1 MGGHDGRP
9 ILWAARDEEE
19 TGVTRKS
26 RRSGGPIPGPAAPT
40 EAESADK
47 HALYE
52 RAVQEPEAD
61 VNFAIDAF
69 RSEFGR
75 RAYRL
80 REDFCGTAAVCRDW
94 VLAHK
99 KNRAWGVDLNAETL
113 SWGRAHNLDKLP
125 KKTRRRVALVE
136 GDVRTKRTPPV
147 DVVMASNFSYFLFTE
162 RTALLRYLRAAR
174 RNLDRQGLLVLDA
187 YGGPESVQR
196 VEDETEH
203 DDFSYIWDQDDFDP
217 INRMATCYIHFTFG
231 DGSALR
237 RAFTYRWRMYTI
249 PEIRDALADAGFAS
263 STVYWEGTDAKT
275 GEGDGNY
282 TPQESADPDEA
293 WVCYIVAAK
302 R

>member
-1 MGGHDGRP
+1 M
-9 ILWAARDEEE
+9 
-19 TGVTRKS
+19 TRKS
-26 RRSGGPIPGPAAPT
+26 RHSASSPSESTERT
-40 EAESADK
+40 EADKADK

-61 VNFAIDAF
+61 VDFAIDAF

-94 VLAHK
+94 VLAHR
-99 KNRAWGVDLNAETL
+99 KNQAWGVDLNRETL
-113 SWGRAHNLDKLP
+113 AWGQAKNLDPLL
-125 KKTRRRVALVE
+125 KKPRRRVTLVE
-136 GDVRTKRTPPV
+136 GDVRTARTPPV
-147 DVVMASNFSYFLFTE
+147 DVVMACNFSHFLFTE
-162 RTALLRYLRAAR
+162 RAALLRYLRAAR
-174 RNLDRQGLLVLDA
+174 RNLDHEGLLILDA
-187 YGGPESVQR
+187 YGGPESVRR

-217 INRMATCYIHFTFG
+217 ISRMATCYIHFTFN

-237 RAFTYRWRMYTI
+237 RAFTYRWRMYSI

-275 GEGDGNY
+275 GEGDGVY
-282 TPQESADPDEA
+282 TPQESAEPDEA

>member
-1 MGGHDGRP
+1 M
-9 ILWAARDEEE
+9 
-19 TGVTRKS
+19 
-26 RRSGGPIPGPAAPT
+26 
-40 EAESADK
+40 ADK

-61 VNFAIDAF
+61 IDFATDTF
-69 RSEFGR
+69 CGEFGR

-80 REDFCGTAAVCRDW
+80 REDFCGTGAVCRAW
-94 VLAHK
+94 ALAHK
-99 KNRAWGVDLNAETL
+99 KNQAWGVDLNAETL
-113 SWGRAHNLDKLP
+113 AWGRANNLDPLL
-125 KKTRRRVALVE
+125 KKVRRRVTLIE
-136 GDVRTKRTPPV
+136 GDVRTARTPPV
-147 DVVMASNFSYFLFTE
+147 DVVVASNFSYFLFTE
-162 RTALLRYLRAAR
+162 RATLLRYLRAAR
-174 RNLDRQGLLVLDA
+174 RHLDHQGLLILDA

-217 INRMATCYIHFTFG
+217 ISRIATCYIHFTFG
-231 DGSALR
+231 DGSAMR

-249 PEIRDALADAGFAS
+249 PEIREALADAGFAS

-275 GEGDGNY
+275 GEGDGVY

-293 WVCYIVAAK
+293 WVCSIVAAK